1 MSKTSI
7 NVLVVGG
14 TSKVAI
20 LLREHIKSVTG
31 LNLFFQSRHYN
42 DLCDIHWDPLNLN
55 SNITFRG
62 GESIKFDV
70 LLNLAGPTHK
80 SDVHLNS
87 EIAFNCCK
95 LADRLKISKVLL
107 ASSSAVYGN
116 HKQNFQE
123 ADDCHP
129 KNAYG
134 AAKLKMEM
142 DCLSA
147 PFHTNV
153 LCLRMG
159 NFLGADSLSVNILNQ
174 APIFLDVGHTYLS
187 ALRSYLAPLSFLRI
201 IRSLAQDTGL
211 QNCSINIANPNP
223 FRMQKLLDELKIPY
237 ELRLNASG
245 LFDHE
250 LDLQLISSIH
260 DFRGPEYSYV
270 NMINQV
276 KWLKH
281 E

>member
-20 LLREHIKSVTG
+20 LLREHINSVTG

-42 DLCDIHWDPLNLN
+42 DLCDIHWDPLNLK

-107 ASSSAVYGN
+107 ASSSAVYG
-116 HKQNFQE
+116 KSQTKF
-123 ADDCHP
+123 
-129 KNAYG
+129 
-134 AAKLKMEM
+134 
-142 DCLSA
+142 
-147 PFHTNV
+147 
-153 LCLRMG
+153 
-159 NFLGADSLSVNILNQ
+159 
-174 APIFLDVGHTYLS
+174 
-187 ALRSYLAPLSFLRI
+187 
-201 IRSLAQDTGL
+201 
-211 QNCSINIANPNP
+211 
-223 FRMQKLLDELKIPY
+223 
-237 ELRLNASG
+237 SG
-245 LFDHE
+245 
-250 LDLQLISSIH
+250 
-260 DFRGPEYSYV
+260 G
-270 NMINQV
+270 
-276 KWLKH
+276 
-281 E
+281 